1 MAKPRPVDGL
11 DASKRLRPNARRIL
25 AVRID
30 EVWSYEHA
38 VLDPAAVTE
47 LHDMRIAFKRL
58 RYLIEIFGLAFDED
72 LEPYLERVKDMQ
84 DLLGEIHDRDVQVP
98 VLRDHLMWL
107 ERREAE
113 SARRLVARRARRAAS
128 DGEADADAELASF
141 RRSFARSRR
150 ADERPGVH
158 ALIATLAR
166 ERVELYERFLEAW
179 RAMREERFR
188 PRLEAALGLTS

>member
-1 MAKPRPVDGL
+1 
-11 DASKRLRPNARRIL
+11 
-25 AVRID
+25 
-30 EVWSYEHA
+30 
-38 VLDPAAVTE
+38 
-47 LHDMRIAFKRL
+47 
-58 RYLIEIFGLAFDED
+58 
-72 LEPYLERVKDMQ
+72 
-84 DLLGEIHDRDVQVP
+84 
-98 VLRDHLMWL
+98 MWL

-128 DGEADADAELASF
+128 DGDADADAELASF

-188 PRLEAALGLTS
+188 ARLEQALGLTP